1 MTLLEEVRKE
11 YRDETGLNDFYRN
24 MVRDGLLIAAKN
36 GKKVAKFWIAHDLN
50 VADTVAKYLR
60 NEGFEVEVSVFAGRT
75 LIEAK
80 F

>member
-24 MVRDGLLIAAKN
+24 MVRDVLLSAAKN
-36 GKKVAKFWIAHDLN
+36 GKKVAKFRIAHDLN
-50 VADTVAKYLR
+50 VAREIARYLR
-60 NEGFEVEVSVFAGRT
+60 NEGFEVEVAEFAGRT